1 MNPLRQ
7 LSQRYPNVAL
17 NAYWLGVSF
26 MWNSLHPIVLP
37 VLLLAFIPEGAKNT
51 AYGLLTFVGL
61 MVALVTQPIS
71 GTLSDRTRSRWGRRR
86 PWIVLGVALDL
97 GCLALLAFA
106 RNYWTVAAG
115 YLLLQFSSNLA
126 HGPAQ
131 GLLPDLT
138 PANRRGAAAG
148 VKNLFDMA
156 GIILASRVAGRL
168 MGRLDPRSPAAI
180 GVIAALLTATTL
192 VTVLGVR
199 EAPVA
204 GRNVFKLR
212 AGALARRLRDVFR
225 VDVRAHRDYI
235 RLLAVRYCLLLGTY
249 AVQSFALYYFRDALG
264 VASPARV
271 MGNMMT
277 AIGLAI
283 TVAVYPAG
291 VLSERWGR
299 KRLTIVACGLVGLGM
314 ALLVVMP
321 NMAALWA
328 RGAVIGL
335 GMGVFASVNW
345 AWATD
350 LAPAAEAGKYLGL
363 SNLATAGAAAS
374 SRLLGPVIDLIN
386 AHAANVG
393 YSAVFVL
400 AALSALLAL
409 ALTLGIHAPTAPVGQ
424 RRPRLAAPV
433 IEA

>member
-1 MNPLRQ
+1 
-7 LSQRYPNVAL
+7 
-17 NAYWLGVSF
+17 
-26 MWNSLHPIVLP
+26 
-37 VLLLAFIPEGAKNT
+37 
-51 AYGLLTFVGL
+51 
-61 MVALVTQPIS
+61 
-71 GTLSDRTRSRWGRRR
+71 
-86 PWIVLGVALDL
+86 
-97 GCLALLAFA
+97 
-106 RNYWTVAAG
+106 
-115 YLLLQFSSNLA
+115 
-126 HGPAQ
+126 
-131 GLLPDLT
+131 
-138 PANRRGAAAG
+138 
-148 VKNLFDMA
+148 
-156 GIILASRVAGRL
+156 
-168 MGRLDPRSPAAI
+168 
-180 GVIAALLTATTL
+180 
-192 VTVLGVR
+192 
-199 EAPVA
+199 
-204 GRNVFKLR
+204 
-212 AGALARRLRDVFR
+212 VFR

-321 NMAALWA
+321 NMAAVWA
-328 RGAVIGL
+328 LGAGIGV

-409 ALTLGIHAPTAPVGQ
+409 ALTLGIHDPTAPVGQ